1 MPDTIVKF
9 PLVSASL
16 SKGANDL
23 TKVSY
28 YVDDVLIMDLEVD
41 PSFVP
46 TNGPV
51 PVWVLVQL
59 LVTPHHH
66 AALLEEL
73 LARRDEDRSS
83 AGWLDFLTRVRT
95 LLSAPDSA
103 PQTNP

>member
-1 MPDTIVKF
+1 MADNIIKF

-16 SKGANDL
+16 SKGMGDL

-28 YVDDVLIMDLEVD
+28 YVDDVLIMELEVD

-46 TNGPV
+46 LNGPA

-66 AALLEEL
+66 SALLEEV
-73 LARRDEDRSS
+73 LARKDEDRSS
-83 AGWLDFLTRVRT
+83 SGWQDLLARVQT
-95 LLSAPDSA
+95 LLSVPASTTPPAP
-103 PQTNP
+103 